1 MPPKIDTSVFDR
13 IAQGQAQKLP
23 EPGGGL
29 QFPQERESD
38 REREQRFANDEVVLA
53 FIAIPQIALMA
64 AGAFLWWYLGGAIA
78 PLAAG
83 LLCGAIIAGC
93 LYWFARS
100 RIKKQKQVSRFDLFW
115 CLKWAGAV
123 LLGIFFSV
131 LIGGLLQR
139 IWEHFGIVFMVLTYV
154 ILTPIVRRSYD
165 AGESGRVEWFF
176 VGSGLVFAPF
186 FTAWSIASVS
196 WVPFTTQNSLRGWL
210 DRQSPSERAV
220 LTAHLNPERCAN
232 WTKNGQPI
240 RIAVTLS
247 GGGYRAALI
256 HAGFLAS
263 LDAQCVPVHLLS
275 TVSGGSIIGAAYAM
289 GVPPA
294 QFAWQLATKQPG
306 LPADIIKI
314 VPVTKDLLFS
324 FLGNITGTYTDHFRR
339 TFFGDMKLADLPDNP
354 LLLVNVTDL
363 QSGGDNAREVF
374 FKKRAPS
381 ARFNGQGL
389 DETLKVAQVVAAS
402 GAFPGAFRPATLP
415 WVEPRARDSK
425 SLQIKERQFV
435 DGGVIDN
442 LGVEGLR
449 HYLTLPR
456 PNGDLPERPD
466 LLIISDA
473 SAHVGPELMSPGAD
487 AMTLIK
493 RTTDYTYDLLHRHIY
508 ARYTGQGDLS
518 HWIRSTVTAEQ
529 VAAVDYRQIDSRFAG
544 DGPTE
549 LRSVAI
555 PSTAPVM
562 AEILARYPNCRI
574 DDSETGEAVQ
584 KRVAGFATLYELSAR
599 QVEEAFWL
607 GRVMGQLYA
616 PAIECA
622 RKKTLGEQC
631 SKDGSQVGLVLQC
644 PSRRQVFQ

>member
-1 MPPKIDTSVFDR
+1 MAPRIDTSLFDR
-13 IAQGQAQKLP
+13 ITQGRAQQLSV
-23 EPGGGL
+23 PGGGF
-29 QFPQERESD
+29 QPPSESERD
-38 REREQRFANDEVVLA
+38 RERRFANDEVVLA
-53 FIAIPQIALMA
+53 FIAIPQVALMA
-64 AGAFLWWYLGGAIA
+64 AGAFLWWYLGGAMV
-78 PLAAG
+78 PLAVG
-83 LLCGAIIAGC
+83 LLGGAIIAGC
-93 LYWFARS
+93 LYWMARS
-100 RIKKQKQVSRFDLFW
+100 RLQDRQQVSRFDLFW

-123 LLGIFFSV
+123 LLGIFLSV

-154 ILTPIVRRSYD
+154 VFTPIVRRSYD
-165 AGESGRVEWFF
+165 AGESGKVEWFF

-186 FTAWSIASVS
+186 FVAWSIASIS

-210 DRQSPSERAV
+210 DRQSASVRGV
-220 LTAHLNPERCAN
+220 LTARLNPERCGN
-232 WTKNGQPI
+232 WTIDGQPI
-240 RIAVTLS
+240 RVAVTLS

-263 LDAQCVPVHLLS
+263 LDAQCVPVHVLS
-275 TVSGGSIIGAAYAM
+275 TVSGGSIIGASYAM

-314 VPVTKDLLFS
+314 VPVMSDLLLS
-324 FLGNITGTYTDHFRR
+324 FLGNITETYTDHFRR

-381 ARFNGQGL
+381 ARFNGKSL
-389 DETLKVAQVVAAS
+389 DDSLKVAQIVAAS

-415 WVEPRARDSK
+415 WVEPQTRHSS
-425 SLQIKERQFV
+425 SLEVKERQFV

-456 PNGDLPERPD
+456 ADGNLPERPD

-473 SAHVGPELMSPGAD
+473 SALVGPELMSPSAD

-508 ARYTGQGDLS
+508 ARYTGQGDLA
-518 HWIRSTVTAEQ
+518 HWIRSTAIADQ
-529 VAAVDYRQIDSRFAG
+529 VAAVNYRQIDSRLGG
-544 DGPTE
+544 DDPAE
-549 LRSVAI
+549 LQSVAI

-562 AEILARYPNCRI
+562 AELLARYPTCRI
-574 DDSETGEAVQ
+574 DDGVTGEAVQ
-584 KRVAGFATLYELSAR
+584 KRVAGFATLYELSPR

-607 GRVMGQLYA
+607 GRVMGQLYG
-616 PAIECA
+616 PAIQCA
-622 RKKTLGEQC
+622 RKKTLGEPC
-631 SKDGSQVGLVLQC
+631 SKVGSDVGLVLQC
-644 PSRRQVFQ
+644 PRRRQLFQ